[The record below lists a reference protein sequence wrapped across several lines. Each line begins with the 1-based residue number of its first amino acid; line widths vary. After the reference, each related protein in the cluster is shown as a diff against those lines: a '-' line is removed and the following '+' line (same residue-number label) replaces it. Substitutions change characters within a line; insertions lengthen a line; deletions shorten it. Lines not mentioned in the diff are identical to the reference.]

1 MVSFLSWFFL
11 MENTWFCWLIT
22 SPRLH
27 LLLLL
32 QPSLLLIP
40 PCYHR
45 LPCLL
50 LFFNSFPTVLFSYPI
65 WFYPSLFPRSLLV
78 SSSPMSPCLL
88 FRILHLTDLFIP
100 LFILSILI
108 SFSTFLPLD
117 ILPPCL
123 LSFVS
128 LPFTPPP
135 CPTTSPILSSLIC
148 VLLSSCP
155 CSLLLF
161 PLVLFHLLSSE
172 LSVNSTGAWQNMS
185 HCVWFPCRCFFFF
198 PSPTFQSQWRWGDWS
213 RQDLRLLLQQQ
224 SHPHPHPPSSPM
236 HTPHLHPVE
245 ATISTFYL
253 RLIYAS
259 FSSSAFF
266 WHFLFR
272 LRQ

>member
-100 LFILSILI
+100 SSSCPFWSPSPLSCPWISYLLASFPLF
-108 SFSTFLPLD
+108 
-117 ILPPCL
+117 PCL
-123 LSFVS
+123 LLLLPVPLR
-128 LPFTPPP
+128 LPF
-135 CPTTSPILSSLIC
+135 SPLLS
-148 VLLSSCP
+148 VSSCP
-155 CSLLLF
+155 PVFAPFSSSL
-161 PLVLFHLLSSE
+161 
-172 LSVNSTGAWQNMS
+172 
-185 HCVWFPCRCFFFF
+185 
-198 PSPTFQSQWRWGDWS
+198 
-213 RQDLRLLLQQQ
+213 
-224 SHPHPHPPSSPM
+224 
-236 HTPHLHPVE
+236 
-245 ATISTFYL
+245 
-253 RLIYAS
+253 S
-259 FSSSAFF
+259 FSSTSS
-266 WHFLFR
+266 R
-272 LRQ
+272 LS